1 MEASAVP
8 ELRTLVVRLL
18 DNDKEVK
25 TLEKIVGIAKEDST
39 EEETEMPTRTINDV
53 INEILTEAQQS
64 AEEFGCTISP
74 EELAKATMALVLCI
88 FKQSEP
94 STVDIQLR
102 EPEEKQEVKE
112 NTDGDS

>member
-25 TLEKIVGIAKEDST
+25 TLEKIVGVAREDSND
-39 EEETEMPTRTINDV
+39 EGEIPTRTIDDV
-53 INEILTEAQQS
+53 INEILTEAQLA
-64 AEEFGCTISP
+64 AEELRYTISP
-74 EELAKATMALVLCI
+74 EELAKATMALILCI
-88 FKQSEP
+88 IKQGESL
-94 STVDIQLR
+94 TVDIQLTK
-102 EPEEKQEVKE
+102 PEEKQEVKE